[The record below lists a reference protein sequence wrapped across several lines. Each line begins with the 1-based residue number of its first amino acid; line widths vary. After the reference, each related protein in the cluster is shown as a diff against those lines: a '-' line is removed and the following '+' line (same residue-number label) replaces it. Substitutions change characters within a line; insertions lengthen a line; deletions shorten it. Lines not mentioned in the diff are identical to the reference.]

1 MSTRFRVDLLHPGV
15 DLGQTGGLAQN
26 WEEWFT
32 GPTAVRRLALFALAC
47 AAVLIVVL
55 VAFILPPYWQLSK
68 DLSAVPGLRRDLA
81 ARDQDLG
88 LLRSNLNALSEE
100 ARRQVRWGDVLGT
113 LAQQIPSTLK
123 LQSVDVIPTA
133 PGGTGAQGAAT
144 ARAEN
149 DLRVEA
155 VTPLRPGSP
164 PLLEV
169 AQFMAG
175 IMRDPSVN
183 KRFQLKS
190 WEIKPSPAS
199 SGGGVPMLNISIL
212 LAERAP

>member
-1 MSTRFRVDLLHPGV
+1 VSTRFRVDLLHPGV
-15 DLGQTGGLAQN
+15 DLGQAGGFAQN

-32 GPTAVRRLALFALAC
+32 GPTGMRRLALFGLAC

-55 VAFILPPYWQLSK
+55 VAGILPPYWQLSK

-81 ARDQDLG
+81 AREQDLN
-88 LLRSNLNALSEE
+88 LLRSNLSALSDE
-100 ARRQVRWGDVLGT
+100 ARKQFRWGEVLGT
-113 LAQQIPSTLK
+113 LSQQIPATMR
-123 LQSVDVIPTA
+123 LQSVDVSTSVPGAGSGPQGAPTA
-133 PGGTGAQGAAT
+133 
-144 ARAEN
+144 RHEN
-149 DLRVEA
+149 VLRLEA

-175 IMRDPSVN
+175 IMRDPVLN

-190 WEIKPSPAS
+190 WEIKPGGAAPDGSP
-199 SGGGVPMLNISIL
+199 PLLHISIL
-212 LAERAP
+212 LAERA